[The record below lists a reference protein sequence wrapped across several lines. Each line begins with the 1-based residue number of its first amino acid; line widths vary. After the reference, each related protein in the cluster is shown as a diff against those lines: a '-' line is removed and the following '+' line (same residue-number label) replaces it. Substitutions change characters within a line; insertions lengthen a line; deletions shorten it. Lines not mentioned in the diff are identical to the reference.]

1 MGQRHRNWWQG
12 AGELSP
18 RMENREGIPKLTSRK
33 TLPENRDCPVRDM
46 HLPLRG
52 YGCESIMQI
61 IRASEWRYRCLDLL
75 KMGRIITHTS
85 QDGQKEKIV
94 HDI

>member
-1 MGQRHRNWWQG
+1 
-12 AGELSP
+12 
-18 RMENREGIPKLTSRK
+18 
-33 TLPENRDCPVRDM
+33 
-46 HLPLRG
+46 
-52 YGCESIMQI
+52 MQI
-61 IRASEWRYRCLDLL
+61 IGASKWRYCCLDLL